1 MIPKIYH
8 STLADLAGPKD
19 TQKISDKDKNLKLYH
34 TKQLQIPLPSP
45 RVAIVGSRKASPKGT
60 DAAYLISQFLSKHHI
75 LVASGLAEGIDTAA
89 HKAAIETHSQTLAVL
104 ATPLD
109 QVYPQKNY
117 GLQQVIIQNH
127 LAVSQ
132 FPTGTQIKPENF
144 LQRNQTLAQLTH
156 TSIIIEAQNN
166 SGTLNHA
173 HHTLKM
179 GHPLYIY
186 HPLNQN
192 QTWTKQLLTAGAV
205 FFTDPKDILEKLPR
219 STRAESTT

>member
-19 TQKISDKDKNLKLYH
+19 TKTLSDKDKKLRLYCAGR
-34 TKQLQIPLPSP
+34 LPIPLPTP

-60 DAAYLISQFLSKHHI
+60 TAAYLISQYLAEHHI
-75 LVASGLAEGIDTAA
+75 LVASGLAEGIDTTA
-89 HKAAIETHSQTLAVL
+89 HKATIETHGHTLAVL
-104 ATPLD
+104 ATPID

-132 FPTGTQIKPENF
+132 FPSGTQIKPENF

-156 TSIIIEAQNN
+156 TSIIIEAKQQ
-166 SGTLNHA
+166 SGSLNHA
-173 HHTLKM
+173 RHTLKL

-192 QTWTKQLLTAGAV
+192 QPWTKPLITAGAV
-205 FFTDPKDILEKLPR
+205 FFTDPKDITEKLPNN
-219 STRAESTT
+219 SKTA

>member
-1 MIPKIYH
+1 MTPKIH
-8 STLADLAGPKD
+8 HTTLADLAGPKN
-19 TQKISDKDKNLKLYH
+19 TKTLSDKDKTKKLYH
-34 TKQLQIPLPSP
+34 TGQLPIPLPSP
-45 RVAIVGSRKASPKGT
+45 RVAIVGSRKASPKGI
-60 DAAYLISQFLSKHHI
+60 DAAYQISQYLAEHHI
-75 LVASGLAEGIDTAA
+75 LVASGLAEGIDTTA
-89 HKAAIETHSQTLAVL
+89 HKATIEAKGQTLAVL
-104 ATPLD
+104 ATPID

-173 HHTLKM
+173 RHALKL

-186 HPLNQN
+186 QPLNEKQSWVKPMQN
-192 QTWTKQLLTAGAV
+192 CGARL
-205 FFTDPKDILEKLPR
+205 FENPKEILEIYP
-219 STRAESTT
+219 T